1 MSKVLPKNEL
11 LGHVTCPQGGRAE
24 VRQTKKAG
32 RHFYTSC
39 ECCGLNQ
46 GAGQA
51 RQQHIYDN
59 AEFLQGVTV
68 VRPSNVTETA
78 KPVNDPEPVK
88 PAEASEPES
97 KGQLEPVGDFDPAA
111 TEPES
116 NNAPASRGL
125 VRFLPGVILLAAA
138 GVGAWMA

>member
-11 LGHVTCPQGGRAE
+11 LGHVKCSQGGRAE

-46 GAGQA
+46 GAGQT
-51 RQQHIYDN
+51 RQQYIYDN

-78 KPVNDPEPVK
+78 KPPVNEPEPVK
-88 PAEASEPES
+88 PAESEQEPKSQPEPAS
-97 KGQLEPVGDFDPAA
+97 DFDPTA
-111 TEPES
+111 TEQES
-116 NNAPASRGL
+116 DVVPASSGFA
-125 VRFLPGVILLAAA
+125 RFLPGVILVIAA
-138 GVGAWMA
+138 GVGAWMG